1 MARTRGAQR
10 CCSRYA
16 VSPPELRSGLEIGLV
31 QRKICLIGATG
42 VGKTSLVR
50 RYVESSF
57 SESYLATMGVK
68 VDRKRLEI
76 DGQRVSLMIWDLQG
90 EEDGQDV
97 RIAYLRGAAGYLIVI
112 DGTRPET
119 FDVAQRLQQRAG
131 TVARVPFV
139 ALVNKSDRFDE
150 WTESA
155 DAIAWLRAAHWQLLF
170 TSAKT
175 GEGVEEAFQ
184 AIAERTI

>member
-1 MARTRGAQR
+1 M
-10 CCSRYA
+10 
-16 VSPPELRSGLEIGLV
+16 PLHELRSGLEIGLA

-57 SESYLATMGVK
+57 SESYLATVGVK

-76 DGQRVSLMIWDLQG
+76 DGQRVSLMLWDLQG
-90 EEDGQDV
+90 EEDGQVV
-97 RIAYLRGAAGYLIVI
+97 RMAYLRGAAGYLIVI

-119 FDVAQRLQQRAG
+119 FAVAERLQHRAAGVAQM
-131 TVARVPFV
+131 PFV
-139 ALVNKSDRFDE
+139 ALVNKSDRYGE
-150 WTESA
+150 WTQSIE
-155 DAIAWLRAAHWQLLF
+155 AIDRLRAARWQLLF

-175 GEGVEEAFQ
+175 GEGVEEAFR
-184 AIAERTI
+184 AIAERTL

>member
-1 MARTRGAQR
+1 M
-10 CCSRYA
+10 SLH
-16 VSPPELRSGLEIGLV
+16 ELRSGLELGLV
-31 QRKICLIGATG
+31 QRKVCLIGATG

-57 SESYLATMGVK
+57 SESYLATVGVK

-76 DGQRVSLMIWDLQG
+76 DGQRVSLMLWDLQG
-90 EEDGQDV
+90 EEEGQDV
-97 RIAYLRGAAGYLIVI
+97 RLAYLRGAAGYLIVI
-112 DGTRPET
+112 DGTRPGT
-119 FDVAQRLQQRAG
+119 FSVAERLQQRAA

-139 ALVNKSDRFDE
+139 ALVNKSDRFNE

-155 DAIAWLRAAHWQLLF
+155 HAIERLRVTRWQLLF

-175 GEGVEEAFQ
+175 GEGVEDAFQ
-184 AIAERTI
+184 AIAERTV

>member
-1 MARTRGAQR
+1 MAL
-10 CCSRYA
+10 
-16 VSPPELRSGLEIGLV
+16 PELRSGLEIGLV

-57 SESYLATMGVK
+57 SESYLATVGVK

-76 DGQRVSLMIWDLQG
+76 DGQRVSLMLWDLQG
-90 EEDGQDV
+90 EEDGQGV
-97 RIAYLRGAAGYLIVI
+97 RMAYLRGAAGYVIVI

-119 FDVAQRLQQRAG
+119 FAIAERLQHRAAS
-131 TVARVPFV
+131 VAHVPFV
-139 ALVNKSDRFDE
+139 ALVNKSDRYGE
-150 WTESA
+150 WSHSI
-155 DAIAWLRAAHWQLLF
+155 DAIDRLRAAGWQLLF

-175 GEGVEEAFQ
+175 GEGVEEAFR
-184 AIAERTI
+184 AIAEPTL